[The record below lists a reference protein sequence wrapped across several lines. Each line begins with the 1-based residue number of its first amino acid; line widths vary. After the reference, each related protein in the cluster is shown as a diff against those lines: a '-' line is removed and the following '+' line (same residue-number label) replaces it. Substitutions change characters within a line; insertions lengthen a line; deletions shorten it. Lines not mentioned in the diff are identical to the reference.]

1 MKKALETEV
10 AVIGGGVTG
19 TGILRD
25 LALRGIKAVLVE
37 QGDLGHGTST
47 RNHGLLH
54 SGCRYAVRDPEA
66 AVESYQENL
75 ILKRTIPGSIEQTGG
90 LFVKVPGDDDAY
102 VRRWLDS
109 CGKLGIPVGEI
120 PLEQA
125 FREEPYLTKEAQAV
139 YQVPDGT
146 IDDFTLLID
155 VAADAVAH
163 GAALLT
169 YHEVTGIMTEQ
180 NHVSGIHV
188 RDTRNG
194 EEQDIYA
201 PIVINAA
208 GPWGMN
214 IAKMAGVPLRII
226 NNKGMLVVF
235 SHRFN
240 KRVINRLRM
249 PGDGDIFVPAHDVTI
264 FGTTGKNT
272 DDPNDFSLN
281 REEMEQMLTTGADLI
296 PEIHQMRLI
305 RAYSGSRPLYQK
317 TAGKGS
323 SGRDVTRGMAL
334 LDHGERDGLDGLIT
348 ITGGKL
354 TTFRLM
360 AERTVDLVC
369 KKLGSDAQC
378 TTREAA
384 LPSRKS
390 TDSFSG
396 ANLAPAAR
404 HKLMNWAGV
413 RTPEFETSLKDREAA
428 NVVCECEQVTWA
440 EIDAA
445 IPGDGHLDL
454 GDIRRRTRLGMGPCQ
469 GTFCNFRTAALAV
482 EHGKAGTREADC
494 ALMRGVKE
502 RRKGMGVVATGETAK
517 QLQLMQTIYQVSL
530 GFGNE
535 EEKQHV

>member
-1 MKKALETEV
+1 MKNTLETEV

-19 TGILRD
+19 VGILRD

-54 SGCRYAVRDPEA
+54 SGGRYAVRDPEA

-75 ILKRTIPGSIEQTGG
+75 ILKKTIPGSIEQTGG

-102 VRRWLDS
+102 VRRWLDA
-109 CGKLGIPVGEI
+109 CNKLGIPVEEV
-120 PLEQA
+120 PLDQA
-125 FREEPYLTKEAQAV
+125 FREEPYLNKHAEAA
-139 YQVPDGT
+139 YSVPDGT
-146 IDDFTLLID
+146 VDDFTLLID

-163 GAALLT
+163 GATELT
-169 YHEVTGIMTEQ
+169 YHEVTGILTEQ
-180 NHVSGIHV
+180 NRVSGIHV
-188 RDTRNG
+188 RDTRSG

-201 PIVINAA
+201 QVVINAA

-214 IAKMAGVPLRII
+214 IAKMAGVPLKIL
-226 NNKGMLVVF
+226 NNKGMLIVF

-272 DDPNDFSLN
+272 GDPNDFSLD
-281 REEMEQMLTTGADLI
+281 REEMEQMLSVGAGLI
-296 PEIHQMRLI
+296 PSIHQMRLI

-317 TAGKGS
+317 AAGKGS

-369 KKLGSDAQC
+369 KKLGSNAKC
-378 TTREAA
+378 TTRETV
-384 LPSRKS
+384 LPARKS
-390 TDSFSG
+390 TDTFSK

-413 RTPEFETSLKDREAA
+413 RTPEFEASLKDEEAA
-428 NVVCECEQVTWA
+428 HVVCECEQVTWA

-482 EHGKAGTREADC
+482 EHGKAGVKEADC
-494 ALMRGVKE
+494 ALMRGVRE

>member
-1 MKKALETEV
+1 MKNALETEV

-19 TGILRD
+19 VGILRD

-54 SGCRYAVRDPEA
+54 SGGRYAVRDPEA

-75 ILKRTIPGSIEQTGG
+75 ILKKTIPGSIEKTGG

-109 CGKLGIPVGEI
+109 CNKLGIPVEEV
-120 PLEQA
+120 PLDQA
-125 FREEPYLTKEAQAV
+125 FREEPYLNKHAEAV
-139 YQVPDGT
+139 YSVPDGT
-146 IDDFTLLID
+146 VDDFTLLLD

-163 GAALLT
+163 GATELT
-169 YHEVTGIMTEQ
+169 YHEVTGILTEQ
-180 NHVSGIHV
+180 HRVSGIHV

-201 PIVINAA
+201 QVVINAA
-208 GPWGMN
+208 GPWGMA
-214 IAKMAGVPLRII
+214 IAKMASVPLKIL

-235 SHRFN
+235 SHRLN

-272 DDPNDFSLN
+272 DDPNDFSLD
-281 REEMEQMLTTGADLI
+281 REEMEQMLSVGAGLI
-296 PEIHQMRLI
+296 PSIHQMRLI

-317 TAGKGS
+317 NAGNGS

-334 LDHGERDGLDGLIT
+334 LDHSERDGLDGFIT

-360 AERTVDLVC
+360 AEKMVDLVC
-369 KKLGSDAQC
+369 RKLGSSAPC
-378 TTREAA
+378 TTREAVI
-384 LPSRKS
+384 PSRKS
-390 TDSFSG
+390 TDSF
-396 ANLAPAAR
+396 AKTNLAPAAR
-404 HKLMNWAGV
+404 HKLMNWAGT
-413 RTPEFETSLKDREAA
+413 RAPAFDNSLKDEEAA
-428 NVVCECEQVTWA
+428 HVVCECEQVTWA
-440 EIDAA
+440 EIEAA
-445 IPGDGHLDL
+445 IQDSGQLDL

-482 EHGKAGTREADC
+482 EHGKAGVKEADC
-494 ALMRGVKE
+494 ALMRGIAE
-502 RRKGMGVVATGETAK
+502 RQKGMGVVATGETAK
-517 QLQLMQTIYQVSL
+517 QLQLMRTIYQVSL
-530 GFGNE
+530 GFGK